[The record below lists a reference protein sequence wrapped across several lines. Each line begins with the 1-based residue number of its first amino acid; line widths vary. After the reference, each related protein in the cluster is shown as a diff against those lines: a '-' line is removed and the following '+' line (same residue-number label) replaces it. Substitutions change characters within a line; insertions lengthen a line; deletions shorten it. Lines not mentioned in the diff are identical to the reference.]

1 MAVVV
6 LAESGLLASLL
17 DPLLA
22 GPERG
27 KADTLR
33 CRVGAGDRRKGGDNV
48 SRMAHA
54 VKGGED
60 GRGRGQGRGL
70 SEARRRARL
79 ADAACYWA
87 KGRRAEWV
95 LT

>member
-1 MAVVV
+1 MVVVV

-17 DPLLA
+17 GPLLA

-60 GRGRGQGRGL
+60 GRGRGRGL

-87 KGRRAEWV
+87 KWRRAEWV